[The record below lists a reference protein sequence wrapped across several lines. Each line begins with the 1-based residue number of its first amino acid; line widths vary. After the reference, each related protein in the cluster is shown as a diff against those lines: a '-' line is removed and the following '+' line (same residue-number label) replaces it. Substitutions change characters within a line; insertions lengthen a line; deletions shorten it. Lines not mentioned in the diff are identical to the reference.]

1 MQEGLASGYALG
13 ETDAMLHVIPARQ
26 TRPDKDVI
34 FALNGEATQRRQ
46 AGEQIVNATIGS
58 LMHDDG
64 SLAVLE
70 SVATALREV
79 PRDEFA
85 AYAPIAGTAGFLE
98 AVIADT
104 FARHPELRASAT
116 AVATPGGTGALR
128 HTFMSYLEAGQAL
141 LTPSFYWGPYQTLA
155 DEHERK
161 VETFRM
167 FDERG
172 GLDVAA
178 LDQALTGQLQKQG
191 RALVVLND
199 PCNNPTGYSMT
210 LGEWKAVT
218 DTLLRHADAGSVTLL
233 VDMAYWLYGAAGDHR
248 AFLSALTP
256 LLGRVGLLFAWSAS
270 KSFTHYG
277 LRVGALIACV
287 PDAKERNATQAA
299 LSYACRGTWSN
310 CNRGG
315 LFAITRLLAEENLK
329 AACDAERGA
338 LKALLQRR
346 VHAFNSAP
354 QASKLRYPRYEGG
367 FFVTVFHEDAEAKAS
382 RMREQGV
389 YVVPQKGALRVAVCS
404 VAERDIPRLV
414 EVLAD

>member
-1 MQEGLASGYALG
+1 
-13 ETDAMLHVIPARQ
+13 MLNLIPARQ
-26 TRPDKDVI
+26 TRPAKDVI
-34 FALNGEATQRRQ
+34 FALNAEATQRSK
-46 AGEQIVNATIGS
+46 AGESIVNATIGS
-58 LMHDDG
+58 LMNDDG
-64 SLAVLE
+64 TLAVLD
-70 SVATALREV
+70 SVATMLREV
-79 PRDEFA
+79 PREEFA
-85 AYAPIAGTAGFLE
+85 AYAPIAGTAGFLD

-104 FARHPELRASAT
+104 FAGHPELHASAT

-128 HTFMSYLEAGQAL
+128 HAFMSYLEAGQAL
-141 LTPSFYWGPYQTLA
+141 ITPSFYWGPYQTLA
-155 DEHERK
+155 DEHERR

-178 LDQALTGQLQKQG
+178 LDAALAVQLQKQG

-210 LGEWKAVT
+210 LQEWQAVT
-218 DTLLRHADAGSVTLL
+218 ETLLRHANAGSVTLL

-287 PDAKERNATQAA
+287 PDATERSATQAA

-315 LFAITRLLAEENLK
+315 LFAITQMLTDKNRR
-329 AACDAERGA
+329 AACDAERAA
-338 LKALLQRR
+338 LKALLQVR
-346 VHAFNSAP
+346 VNAFNSAP
-354 QASKLRYPRYEGG
+354 QASLLRYPRYEGG
-367 FFVTVFHEDAEAKAS
+367 FFVTVFHDDAEARAA

-389 YVVPQKGALRVAVCS
+389 YVVPQKGALRVALCS

-414 EVLAD
+414 EALAD